1 MRRLYLWLLPYWA
14 KLRTKLRD
22 DSGTVGTETAW
33 VTGLLIAGAAT
44 IVGILIAWG
53 IDAAN
58 SIPAPGPAP
67 GPAQP

>member
-1 MRRLYLWLLPYWA
+1 MRRLYVAMLPYWD
-14 KLRTKLRD
+14 KLKTKLRD
-22 DSGTVGTETAW
+22 DSGTVGNETAW

-58 SIPAPGPAP
+58 SIPAPGPA
-67 GPAQP
+67 GPPPQP